1 MIDDMEINDYVMYD
15 GKVVKI
21 IGESYEVLDTDKNA
35 NSEVR
40 LIQPNILISEDILQM
55 CGFEQKQDEKNVFT
69 LEIKGNTVRCVIDY
83 DITPLKD
90 ICSITI
96 YFSTSLKPEYA
107 KMQIMV
113 LSELQDFVRKYAKQ
127 ELKIDH
133 KKLVELVKQQQ

>member
-1 MIDDMEINDYVMYD
+1 MEINDYVMYD

-21 IGESYEVLDTDKNA
+21 IGESYEVLDTDKKA

-40 LIQPNILISEDILQM
+40 LVQPNILISEDILRM
-55 CGFEQKQDEKNVFT
+55 CGFEQKQDEQNVFT
-69 LEIKGNTVRCVIDY
+69 LEIKGNTVRCIIDY
-83 DITPLKD
+83 DTTPLKA

-96 YFSTSLKPEYA
+96 YFSTSLKPDYA

-113 LSELQDFVRKYAKQ
+113 LSELQDFIRKYTKQ

-133 KKLVELVKQQQ
+133 NKLVELVKQQ